1 MNNQML
7 NIMSQLSKMTNP
19 MQSLMGILNPQ
30 QKQILNNFQG
40 KTDNE
45 KATYIAN
52 WCNQNG
58 ISKAQLS
65 EIINKLR

>member
-1 MNNQML
+1 
-7 NIMSQLSKMTNP
+7 
-19 MQSLMGILNPQ
+19 MQSLMEMLNPQ

-40 KTDNE
+40 KTDDE